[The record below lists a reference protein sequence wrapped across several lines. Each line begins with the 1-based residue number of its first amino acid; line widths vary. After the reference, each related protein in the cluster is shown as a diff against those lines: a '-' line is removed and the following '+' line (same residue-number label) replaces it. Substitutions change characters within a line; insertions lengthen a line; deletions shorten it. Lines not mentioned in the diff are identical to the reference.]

1 MKSPPRALYAK
12 SPSVP
17 PNRYGFRIG
26 ADENGLGPR
35 LGPMLTTAV
44 LAQLSENGHKRVE
57 RKARGKMS
65 ERLGDSKAL
74 MAHGDIALG
83 EAWSRILAGRAL
95 GRAPQSV
102 TEVVH
107 ALSLDDQGSL
117 REHCQSHVSGQCW
130 GDVSDAFVAD
140 DRLLRLVEKDLDE
153 LEKGGV
159 RIVSARSVIACTLR
173 LNHGVDRGLSRFAL
187 DLHAMERLVI
197 SMRETAGEDVCAV
210 LGKVGGLRQY
220 EPAFGPL
227 SGRLCAVVEEK
238 KERSTYRF
246 PGIGELSFVM
256 DADASDLLVS
266 MASLVGKYLREVLM
280 ARIVNHYARSDE
292 SLPDASGYHDPVT
305 ARFVDATKLT
315 RKRQKIPDDCFER
328 RRLG

>member
-1 MKSPPRALYAK
+1 MTAESMG
-12 SPSVP
+12 
-17 PNRYGFRIG
+17 YGFRIG

-44 LAQLSENGHKRVE
+44 LAEIGDGGHRTIE
-57 RKARGKMS
+57 RGARGKMS

-83 EAWSRILAGRAL
+83 EAWSRVLAARAL
-95 GRAPQSV
+95 GRAATSV
-102 TEVVH
+102 SELVH
-107 ALSLDDQGSL
+107 ALSLDDEGQL
-117 REHCQSHVSGQCW
+117 RAHCPPHVSGMCW
-130 GDVSDAFVAD
+130 GDRGDGFLAD
-140 DRLLRLVEKDLDE
+140 DALLSAVEKDLE
-153 LEKGGV
+153 RLAKKGV
-159 RIVSARSVIACTLR
+159 RILTARSVIVCTLQ
-173 LNHGVDRGLSRFAL
+173 LNRGVDRGLSRFAL

-197 SMRETAGEDVCAV
+197 SMRETAGQDVCAV

-227 SGRLCAVVEEK
+227 NGRMCAVLEER

-246 PGIGELSFVM
+246 PGVGQLSFVM

-280 ARIVNHYARSDE
+280 ARIVHHYRQSDG
-292 SLPDASGYHDPVT
+292 SLPDASGYHDPIT
-305 ARFVDATKLT
+305 AQFVDATKLT
-315 RKRQKIPDDCFER
+315 RKKQKVPSDCFER
-328 RRLG
+328 RKLG